1 MALLLSNLNQ
11 TEVNLT
17 NLQILK
23 KIKKRMS
30 LLPFYLL

>member
-1 MALLLSNLNQ
+1 MTLLLSNLNQ

-17 NLQILK
+17 NLQI
-23 KIKKRMS
+23 IKKNKKKMI